1 MSIDISR
8 EVTVECQGKV
18 YHAHY
23 RHIDDE
29 LDVVAGFSRNRTS
42 LPPCD
47 RFHADAAARAV
58 LLKLIAEGRA
68 WHHRD

>member
-8 EVTVECQGKV
+8 EIILECQGKV

-29 LDVVAGFSRNRTS
+29 LNLVTGYSHVTTT
-42 LPPCD
+42 LPPCH
-47 RFHADAAARAV
+47 RERADAAARKV
-58 LLKLIAEGRA
+58 LLKLIAQGRA
-68 WHHRD
+68 WHHRN